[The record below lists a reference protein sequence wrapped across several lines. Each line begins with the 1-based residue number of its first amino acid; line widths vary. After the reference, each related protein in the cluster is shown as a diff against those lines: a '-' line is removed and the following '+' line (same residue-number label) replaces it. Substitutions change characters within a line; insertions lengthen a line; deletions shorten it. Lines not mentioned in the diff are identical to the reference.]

1 MAEQGGKKG
10 FQLGDLPS
18 ELTRRGREVWLAGL
32 GAMAAVEEEG
42 SKWFNDLVKRGEEM
56 EEEGKKQLDEAVSD
70 VSERQEQATKTV
82 GKSVEETVGMLEET
96 VSRTVRRM
104 MERLD
109 VPAREEVRTLSV
121 KVEELT
127 QKVDRLADALEA
139 RGKTGKQGTATQV
152 RTTFRVAPRE
162 DGWTVTEEGSE
173 RAASVHETKREAVE
187 HGREL
192 ARGQRPS
199 QLVVYK
205 QDGGVQ
211 ETLTYDAEA

>member
-1 MAEQGGKKG
+1 MAEQDGKKG
-10 FQLGDLPS
+10 FQLGDLPG

-42 SKWFNDLVKRGEEM
+42 SKWFNDLVKRGEKM
-56 EEEGKKQLDEAVSD
+56 EEEGKKQLDEAVSE
-70 VSERQEQATKTV
+70 VTERQEKATKAVGESVEGTV
-82 GKSVEETVGMLEET
+82 GTIEET
-96 VSRTVRRM
+96 VSRAVRRV

-127 QKVDRLADALEA
+127 KKVDRLADAVET
-139 RGKTGKQGTATQV
+139 RGKTGKQGTAAQA
-152 RTTFRVAPRE
+152 RTTFRVTPRE
-162 DGWTVTEEGSE
+162 DGWAVMKEGSE
-173 RAASVHETKREAVE
+173 RAASVHETKKEAVE
-187 HGREL
+187 SGRER
-192 ARGQRPS
+192 AKGQAPS

-211 ETLTYDAEA
+211 ETLTYDA